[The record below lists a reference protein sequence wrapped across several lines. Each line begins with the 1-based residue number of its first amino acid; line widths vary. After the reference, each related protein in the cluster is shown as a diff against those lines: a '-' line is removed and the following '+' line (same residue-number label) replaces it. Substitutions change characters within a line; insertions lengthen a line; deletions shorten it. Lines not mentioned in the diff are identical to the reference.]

1 MKHLNLL
8 VALLVLAVAGQSCVS
23 SKKFNALMAEKDAM
37 AQSLSDYQNKLK
49 AMEAEKMALAEE
61 RDNLN
66 SKMASTQKD
75 LDAMKNQLDAAKK
88 ASDASS
94 SELGSMKT
102 ALKNALSYYEKS
114 GLTVQTRD
122 DRMYLTGAQPI
133 LFKSGSVRLS
143 KEGREFIATLAE
155 TLKANPELI
164 MMVEGHTDSRS
175 ISSARYA
182 DNWDLSV
189 IRATSVVRE
198 LVKNGVPANQLTAAG
213 RGETA
218 PADAADPATADSRQ
232 ANRRTEF
239 VVLPRL
245 SALSGLMK

>member
-8 VALLVLAVAGQSCVS
+8 VALLVLAVAGQSCVP
-23 SKKFNALMAEKDAM
+23 SKKFNALMPEKDAM

-49 AMEAEKMALAEE
+49 AMEAEKMQLSEE

-66 SKMASTQKD
+66 SKMAATQKD
-75 LDAMKNQLDAAKK
+75 LDAMKSQLDAAKK
-88 ASDASS
+88 SGEASGT
-94 SELGSMKT
+94 ELSKVKD

-143 KEGREFIATLAE
+143 KEGRDFIATLAE

-198 LVKNGVPANQLTAAG
+198 LVKNGVAANQLTAAG

-218 PADAADPATADSRQ
+218 AADSADPVTADRRQ

>member
-8 VALLVLAVAGQSCVS
+8 IALLVLAVAGQSCVS
-23 SKKFNALMAEKDAM
+23 NKKFNALMAEKDAL
-37 AQSLSDYQNKLK
+37 AQSLADNQNKLK
-49 AMEAEKMALAEE
+49 AMEAEKMQLSQE
-61 RDNLN
+61 RDDLN
-66 SKMASTQKD
+66 SKMTMAQKD
-75 LDAMKNQLDAAKK
+75 LDAMKSQLDAAKK
-88 ASDASS
+88 AGEANG
-94 SELGSMKT
+94 SELNKVKD

-122 DRMYLTGAQPI
+122 DRMYLTNAQPI
-133 LFKSGSVRLS
+133 LFRSGSVRLS
-143 KEGREFIATLAE
+143 REGKDFIATLAE

-164 MMVEGHTDSRS
+164 MLVEGHTDSRS

-198 LVKNGVPANQLTAAG
+198 LVKNGVDPKQLTAAG
-213 RGETA
+213 RGEHA
-218 PADAADPATADSRQ
+218 PANTADPATSESRS

>member
-8 VALLVLAVAGQSCVS
+8 IALLVLAVAGQSCVS
-23 SKKFNALMAEKDAM
+23 SKKFNALMAEKDAL
-37 AQSLSDYQNKLK
+37 AQSLADNQNKLK
-49 AMEAEKMALAEE
+49 AMEAEKMQLSQE
-61 RDNLN
+61 RDDLN
-66 SKMASTQKD
+66 SKMTMAQKD
-75 LDAMKNQLDAAKK
+75 LDAMKSQLDAAKK
-88 ASDASS
+88 SGEASGT
-94 SELGSMKT
+94 ELSKVKD

-122 DRMYLTGAQPI
+122 DRMYLTNAQPI
-133 LFKSGSVRLS
+133 LFRSGSVRLS
-143 KEGREFIATLAE
+143 REGKDFIATLAE

-164 MMVEGHTDSRS
+164 MLVEGHTDNRS

-198 LVKNGVPANQLTAAG
+198 LVKNGVDPKQLTAAG
-213 RGETA
+213 RGEHA
-218 PADAADPATADSRQ
+218 PADAADPATSDSRS

>member
-8 VALLVLAVAGQSCVS
+8 LALLVLAVAGQSCVS
-23 SKKFNALMAEKDAM
+23 NKKFNALMAEKDAL
-37 AQSLSDYQNKLK
+37 AQSLADNQNKLK
-49 AMEAEKMALAEE
+49 AMEAEKMQLSQE
-61 RDNLN
+61 RDDLN
-66 SKMASTQKD
+66 SKMTMAQKD
-75 LDAMKNQLDAAKK
+75 LDAMKSQLDAAKK
-88 ASDASS
+88 SGEASGT
-94 SELGSMKT
+94 ELSKVKD

-122 DRMYLTGAQPI
+122 DRMYLTNAQPI
-133 LFKSGSVRLS
+133 LFRSGSVRLS
-143 KEGREFIATLAE
+143 REGKDFIATLAE

-164 MMVEGHTDSRS
+164 MLVEGHTDNRS

-198 LVKNGVPANQLTAAG
+198 LVKNGVDPKQLTAAG
-213 RGETA
+213 RGEHA
-218 PADAADPATADSRQ
+218 PADAADPATSDSRS

>member
-8 VALLVLAVAGQSCVS
+8 IALLVLAVAGQSCVS
-23 SKKFNALMAEKDAM
+23 SKKFNALMAEKDAL
-37 AQSLSDYQNKLK
+37 AQSLADNQNKLK
-49 AMEAEKMALAEE
+49 AMEAEKMQLSQE
-61 RDNLN
+61 RDDLN
-66 SKMASTQKD
+66 SKMTMAQKD
-75 LDAMKNQLDAAKK
+75 LDAMKSQLDAAKK
-88 ASDASS
+88 SGEASG
-94 SELGSMKT
+94 SELSKVKD
-102 ALKNALSYYEKS
+102 ALKNAMSYYEKS

-122 DRMYLTGAQPI
+122 DRMYLTNAQPI
-133 LFKSGSVRLS
+133 LFRSGSVRLS
-143 KEGREFIATLAE
+143 REGKDFIATLAE

-164 MMVEGHTDSRS
+164 MLVEGHTDSRS

-198 LVKNGVPANQLTAAG
+198 LVKNGVDPKQLTAAG
-213 RGETA
+213 RGEHA
-218 PADAADPATADSRQ
+218 PADAADPATADSRT

>member
-1 MKHLNLL
+1 
-8 VALLVLAVAGQSCVS
+8 
-23 SKKFNALMAEKDAM
+23 MAEKDAL
-37 AQSLSDYQNKLK
+37 AQSISDYQNKLK
-49 AMEAEKMALAEE
+49 AMEAEKMQLSEE

-66 SKMASTQKD
+66 SKIASTQKD

-88 ASDASS
+88 SGEASGM
-94 SELGSMKT
+94 ELSKVKD
-102 ALKNALSYYEKS
+102 ALKNAMSYYEKS

-143 KEGREFIATLAE
+143 KEGRDFIATLSE

-175 ISSARYA
+175 ISSARFA

-213 RGETA
+213 RGQTA
-218 PADAADPATADSRQ
+218 SADATDPATADSRQ